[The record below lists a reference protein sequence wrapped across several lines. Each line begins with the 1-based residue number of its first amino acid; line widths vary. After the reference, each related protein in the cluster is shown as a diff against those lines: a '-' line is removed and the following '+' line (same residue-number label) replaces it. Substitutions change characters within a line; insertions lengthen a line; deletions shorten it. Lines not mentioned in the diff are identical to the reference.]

1 MSFIEQYL
9 EKFITSIDFLLK
21 QIASSGLSETL
32 DKIPV
37 GLFDLNFHF
46 NVRVKNGNVKDE
58 FILLVTREKS
68 KLSKGYS
75 SAVGFSLIG
84 SEGIWLEIFQGKKS
98 LMAHVIEGN
107 MKVPNIRVN
116 WLKIMLLSN
125 LLSNLV
131 SMKLLKLK

>member
-1 MSFIEQYL
+1 MSIIEQYL
-9 EKFITSIDFLLK
+9 EKFITSIDFILK

-32 DKIPV
+32 EKVPV

-46 NVRVKNGNVKDE
+46 NVRVKNGKVKDE
-58 FILLVTREKS
+58 FILFVTREAS
-68 KLSKGYS
+68 KLTKGYS

-84 SEGIWLEIFQGKKS
+84 PEKVWLEIFQGKKS

-107 MKVPNIRVN
+107 IIVPNIRVN
-116 WLKIMLLSN
+116 WLKITLLSN

-131 SMKLLKLK
+131 SMKLLNLK

>member
-1 MSFIEQYL
+1 MSIIEQYL

-21 QIASSGLSETL
+21 QITSSGLSETL
-32 DKIPV
+32 EKFPV

-46 NVRVKNGNVKDE
+46 NVRVKNDKIKDE
-58 FILLVTREKS
+58 FILFITKEMS

-84 SEGIWLEIFQGKKS
+84 SEEVWLEIFQGKKS
-98 LMAHVIEGN
+98 LMAHIIEGN
-107 MKVPNIRVN
+107 VKVPNIRVN
-116 WLKIMLLSN
+116 WLKITLLSN

-131 SMKLLKLK
+131 SMKMLKLK